1 VYIYGLG
8 ARPKRP
14 VRSAQIEVIR
24 VPDRLAQ
31 CPHQTSLRS
40 FADLDPYDAYDAAAR
55 VSAVAWDESFGGWV
69 VLRYAECAYVLK
81 EADTFPMPWN
91 LLDGGHLALG
101 KYGIFNLTGAPHEVM
116 HKQLLDY
123 FNPRK
128 NKELQPLVRKLV
140 AESLNRV
147 AGRPSFDFLIDVAER
162 VPGMMAF
169 GFLGVPPDEDALR
182 PIHEA
187 NHALQL
193 YMQSYGDS
201 AEAVEKLRA
210 AHRMLEPYFGPTIEA
225 RRTVRENDLISL
237 LWDFSD
243 GHPDWGHEEMIAQCL
258 FYFGASFGNT
268 ANALANAAYYL
279 LSDASIYRELT
290 ERPERIA
297 VFADEVLRAWAAVQF
312 RIRVSTA
319 DVDRLILA
327 VGAATRDDTV
337 FPAPAELDPGRS
349 NTRRHLTF
357 GLGPRYCVGATL
369 ARLEA
374 EELTRA
380 LIERYDTLTVT
391 SGPPR
396 FAGFN
401 YRVFQPLTI
410 STRP

>member
-1 VYIYGLG
+1 
-8 ARPKRP
+8 
-14 VRSAQIEVIR
+14 
-24 VPDRLAQ
+24 VPDRLSQ

-55 VSAVAWDESFGGWV
+55 ATAVSWDESFGGWV
-69 VLRYAECAYVLK
+69 VLRYAECAHVLK

-91 LLDGGHLALG
+91 LLDGGQLALG
-101 KYGIFNLTGAPHEVM
+101 KYGIFNLTGPPHGIM
-116 HKQLLDY
+116 HKYLLDY

-128 NKELQPLVRKLV
+128 NKELPPLVRQLV
-140 AESLNRV
+140 AESLDRV
-147 AGRPSFDFLIDVAER
+147 ASQPSFDFVIDVAER

-169 GFLGVPPDEDALR
+169 GFLGIPPDEEALR

-201 AEAVEKLRA
+201 AEAVEQLRA

-225 RRTVRENDLISL
+225 RKTVRANDLISL
-237 LWDFSD
+237 LWNLSD
-243 GHPDWGHEEMIAQCL
+243 GHRDWGHDEMIAQCL

-268 ANALANAAYYL
+268 ASALANAAYYL
-279 LSDASIYRELT
+279 LSDAGIYRQLT

-297 VFADEVLRAWAAVQF
+297 TFADEVLRAWAAVQF
-312 RIRVSTA
+312 RIRVSTVDTELGGQPIA
-319 DVDRLILA
+319 QGDRLILA
-327 VGAATRDDTV
+327 VGAANRDGTV
-337 FPAPAELDPGRS
+337 FPAPADLDLDRP

-369 ARLEA
+369 ARLET
-374 EELTRA
+374 EELVRA
-380 LIERYDTLTVT
+380 LVERYDTLTVT

-396 FAGFN
+396 FTGFN
-401 YRVFQPLTI
+401 YRVFEPLII
-410 STRP
+410 STRH